1 MTDILPVSTGMGFNN
16 DGFGNGT
23 LGAFAGALFGSWFGD
38 GWGGNGWGRGGYVPD
53 GAAAT
58 GFSTQ
63 ILNDGINAIQNSING
78 MNMNISSGLCNVGYQ
93 NLDQSS
99 RTNLAMMQG
108 FSSLGHENCQNTFN
122 VVSAINSLGS
132 QLADCCCKTQR
143 AIEQQGCQ
151 TRELMQTINTQN
163 IRDQLCDAKA
173 KNASLEAQ
181 IFNTGLANNTAS
193 LIIRHLPTTTTTAAA
208 AG

>member
-16 DGFGNGT
+16 DGLGSDAV
-23 LGAFAGALFGSWFGD
+23 GAFAGALFGSWFGD
-38 GWGGNGWGRGGYVPD
+38 GWGGGWGGHRGGCN
-53 GAAAT
+53 AAEAT

-108 FSSLGHENCQNTFN
+108 FSSLGHDNCQNTASI
-122 VVSAINSLGS
+122 VSAVTGLGT
-132 QLADCCCKTQR
+132 QLQNCCCATQR
-143 AIEQQGCQ
+143 LIEQQGCQ
-151 TRELMQTINTQN
+151 TRELMQSIATQAV
-163 IRDQLCDAKA
+163 RDQLCDAKA
-173 KNASLEAQ
+173 KNAALETQ
-181 IFNTGLANNTAS
+181 IFNTGLANNTAA
-193 LIIRHLPTTTTTAAA
+193 LIIKHLPAATAAA
-208 AG
+208 GA